1 MAMTNQLQILNPV
14 ASRDDREYAS
24 APRVAS
30 LEGKALGLAWNGKPG
45 GNIALERLA
54 QRIQETHKNVRVL
67 KLYDDH
73 PFGQHVIDKIIATCD
88 VVVGSTAD

>member
-1 MAMTNQLQILNPV
+1 MTNELRILNPV
-14 ASRDDREYAS
+14 ASRDDRQFAS

-30 LEGKALGLAWNGKPG
+30 LDGKAIGLAWNGKPG

-54 QRIQETHKNVRVL
+54 HHIQERHENVRVL
-67 KLYDDH
+67 KHYDDH
-73 PFGQHVIDKIIATCD
+73 PLGQHVIDKIIATCD